1 MFNSYC
7 LFQSMLNSYHLA
19 QLKFHRIEPWMDLR
33 EAFTRCPCFV
43 SQSGH
48 IEGISILLLPTTTV
62 FSWPVEDGW
71 PSID

>member
-1 MFNSYC
+1 MGKSNTASNKSVTW
-7 LFQSMLNSYHLA
+7 LFQSVA
-19 QLKFHRIEPWMDLR
+19 
-33 EAFTRCPCFV
+33 AFDKRCPCFV

-71 PSID
+71 PSLAY